1 MRNEFKI
8 KMCGILGAYFLKK
21 DTKTLIFTK
30 KLITELKI
38 RGRHSFGI
46 AYYNNHS
53 IEVTKSFNLNPD
65 ELVDAFD
72 QSGSDCFIY
81 HNRYSTSGD
90 WHDMENN
97 QPIVVGGV
105 GAIAMNGVLSMRL
118 KKEFET
124 DYEVECNSDNDA
136 EVFLRK
142 IEQGVNLVDFLKS
155 QKECSFSATLLL
167 NNKIYGLRNNKR
179 PLYFYNYKDKA
190 LFLVST
196 LDTIK
201 RAGGDWKEAEIIKQ
215 FMLVGLDERL

>member
-1 MRNEFKI
+1 
-8 KMCGILGAYFLKK
+8 MCGILGAYFLNK
-21 DTKTLIFTK
+21 DPETLTFTK

-53 IEVTKSFNLNPD
+53 IEVTKSFELNPD
-65 ELVDAFD
+65 ELVDAFV

-90 WHDMENN
+90 WHDMKNN
-97 QPIVVGGV
+97 QPIVVDGV
-105 GAIAMNGVLSMRL
+105 GAIAMNGVLSM
-118 KKEFET
+118 KKMEEFQK
-124 DYEVECNSDNDA
+124 DFNVVCNCDNDA

-142 IEQGVNLVDFLKS
+142 IEQGINLVDFLKS

-167 NNKIYGLRNNKR
+167 DNKIYGLRNNKR
-179 PLYFYNYKDKA
+179 PLYKFNFKDKA

-201 RAGGDWKEAEIIKQ
+201 RAGGAWKEAETIKQ
-215 FMLVGLDERL
+215 FKMVGLNEGL

>member
-1 MRNEFKI
+1 
-8 KMCGILGAYFLKK
+8 MCGILGAFFLKK
-21 DTKTLIFTK
+21 DPESLTFTK

-53 IEVTKSFNLNPD
+53 IEVTKCFELNPD

-72 QSGSDCFIY
+72 RSGSDCFIY

-90 WHDMENN
+90 WHDMQNN
-97 QPIVVGGV
+97 QPIVVDGV
-105 GAIAMNGVLSMRL
+105 GAIAMNGVLSMRQ
-118 KKEFET
+118 KIEFENEFNIKT
-124 DYEVECNSDNDA
+124 VSDNDA
-136 EVFLRK
+136 EIFLRK
-142 IEQGVNLVDFLKS
+142 IEQGVNLVDFLES

-179 PLYFYNYKDKA
+179 PLYFYNFEDKA

-201 RAGGDWKEAEIIKQ
+201 RAGGNWKEAGIVKQ
-215 FMLVGLDERL
+215 FEMVCLDERL

>member
-1 MRNEFKI
+1 
-8 KMCGILGAYFLKK
+8 MCGILGAYFLNK
-21 DTKTLIFTK
+21 DPESLTFTK

-53 IEVTKSFNLNPD
+53 IEVTKSFELNPD

-72 QSGSDCFIY
+72 KSGSDCFIY

-97 QPIVVGGV
+97 QPIVVDGV
-105 GAIAMNGVLSMRL
+105 GAIAMNGVLSM
-118 KKEFET
+118 KQKFEFENEFNIKT
-124 DYEVECNSDNDA
+124 VSDNDG
-136 EVFLRK
+136 EIFLRK
-142 IEQGVNLVDFLKS
+142 IEQGINLIDFLKS

-167 NNKIYGLRNNKR
+167 NDKIYGLRNNKR
-179 PLYFYNYKDKA
+179 PLYFYNFKGKA

-201 RAGGDWKEAEIIKQ
+201 RAGGDWKEAEIVKQ
-215 FMLVGLDERL
+215 FIMVCLDDKK